1 MKVPLI
7 WKRLEKPVNE
17 VVKDIIMKYALF
29 LGCNIPAR
37 VDQYDASARAV
48 LRQVGV
54 QLKDIREFNCCG
66 YPMRNVDQK
75 AFLFSSAVNL
85 ALAEK
90 AGLDILALCKCCFG
104 TLKEA
109 EHILEEEGTLQKE
122 VHGLLAKRGLK
133 YTGKVQI
140 KHFLSVLYHDVGLDT
155 LKSKITTQYKDFKI
169 ATHYGCHALRPSKIT
184 RFDDPVAPSVFDKLV
199 EVTGAKSVDWAR
211 KLECCGAPVLGFN
224 DDLSMNLTRK
234 KISSGKEAG
243 ADYLCSACPYCHLQ
257 FDSVQKIMVSQNG
270 NNPLASVLYPQ
281 LLGLC
286 MGIDEKTLGI
296 GMNKLDISGI
306 TSFFDQGVEN
316 AK

>member
-1 MKVPLI
+1 
-7 WKRLEKPVNE
+7 
-17 VVKDIIMKYALF
+17 MKYALF

-75 AFLFSSAVNL
+75 AFLLSSAVNL

-109 EHILEEEGTLQKE
+109 EHILKEQGTLQE
-122 VHGLLAKRGLK
+122 EINGLLAQRGLK
-133 YTGKVQI
+133 YTGKIRI
-140 KHFLSVLYHDVGLDT
+140 KHLLSVLYHDVGLDT
-155 LKSKITTQYKDFKI
+155 LKSNITRKYKDFKI
-169 ATHYGCHALRPSKIT
+169 AAHYGCHALRPSKIT
-184 RFDDPVAPSVFDKLV
+184 RFDDPVAPFIFDKLV
-199 EVTGAKSVDWAR
+199 QVTGAKSVDWTR

-224 DDLSMNLTRK
+224 DDLSMNLTKK
-234 KISSGKEAG
+234 KISSGKKAG
-243 ADYLCSACPYCHLQ
+243 ADYLCSACPYCQLQ
-257 FDSVQKIMVSQNG
+257 FDTVQKMMVSKNG
-270 NNPLASVLYPQ
+270 TDPLASVLYPQ

-286 MGIDEKTLGI
+286 MGIDENTLGI
-296 GMNKLDISGI
+296 GMNQLDIRGI
-306 TSFFDQGVEN
+306 TSFLESGEEN
-316 AK
+316 AE

>member
-1 MKVPLI
+1 M
-7 WKRLEKPVNE
+7 R
-17 VVKDIIMKYALF
+17 YALF

-66 YPMRNVDQK
+66 YPLRNVDQK

-85 ALAEK
+85 ALAE
-90 AGLDILALCKCCFG
+90 AAEIDLLALCKCCFG

-109 EHILEEEGTLQKE
+109 EHILKEQGALQKE
-122 VHGLLAKRGLK
+122 VHDLLAQRGLK
-133 YTGKVQI
+133 YTGRIQI
-140 KHFLSVLYHDVGLDT
+140 KHLLSVLYHDVGLDT
-155 LKSKITTQYKDFKI
+155 LKSNIIRKYKDVKI

-184 RFDDPVAPSVFDKLV
+184 RFDDPVAPFIFDKLV
-199 EVTGAKSVDWAR
+199 QVTGAKSVDWTR

-224 DDLSMNLTRK
+224 DDLSMNLTKK
-234 KISSGKEAG
+234 KILSGKEAG

-257 FDSVQKIMVSQNG
+257 FDTVQKMMVSKNG
-270 NNPLASVLYPQ
+270 SDSLASVLYPQ

-296 GMNKLDISGI
+296 GMNQLDIRGVASFLESGE
-306 TSFFDQGVEN
+306 EN
-316 AK
+316 AE